1 MAKFS
6 LGQEFI
12 EEIGTSSVATTVVE
26 LLHQG
31 VGLNTTGSVSVSASG
46 SEFKF
51 SGSPTEKAIL
61 SWAVSV
67 LKLDM
72 EALKKSSEI
81 LRNEAFNSTKK
92 RSCVLMR
99 KKEQN
104 TANLHMKGAAEM
116 VLAMCSNYYDVSGT
130 IKALD
135 DVERM
140 KFVGIIDGMAA
151 SGLGDAS
158 ALHIRK
164 FP

>member
-1 MAKFS
+1 MK
-6 LGQEFI
+6 
-12 EEIGTSSVATTVVE
+12 
-26 LLHQG
+26 
-31 VGLNTTGSVSVSASG
+31 
-46 SEFKF
+46 
-51 SGSPTEKAIL
+51 
-61 SWAVSV
+61 
-67 LKLDM
+67 
-72 EALKKSSEI
+72 
-81 LRNEAFNSTKK
+81 RFNSTKK

-151 SGLGDAS
+151 SGLAM
-158 ALHIRK
+158 HR
-164 FP
+164 FCT